1 MGSRL
6 VDALTMAVMCETVG
20 NVSAVEKPALTAP
33 APGEI
38 YAFSTL
44 FPMHDDN
51 VANPITAYAAS
62 ADPDTMYYHEAMREP
77 DAPEFRNAC
86 VQEFV
91 DQWDNGN
98 FVLKP
103 KAEIPED
110 ARILPSVCCSQD
122 SKPAKQ

>member
-1 MGSRL
+1 
-6 VDALTMAVMCETVG
+6 MCIL
-20 NVSAVEKPALTAP
+20 N
-33 APGEI
+33 
-38 YAFSTL
+38 L
-44 FPMHDDN
+44 FPMHEDD
-51 VANPITAYAAS
+51 VTDPITAYAAS

-77 DAPEFRNAC
+77 DAPEFRDAC

-110 ARILPSVCCSQD
+110 ARILPSVWAMNGSER
-122 SKPAKQ
+122 SSLEKFTNTKPG